1 MSDTPVMIAC
11 SGGTSSILLV
21 ALVIKGWIDRP
32 KHLLVLFADTGWEHA
47 WTYDAIDKL
56 DQLCTQQYRFQ
67 TCF

>member
-32 KHLLVLFADTGWEHA
+32 KHLLVLFADTGWDLHGRA
-47 WTYDAIDKL
+47 
-56 DQLCTQQYRFQ
+56 
-67 TCF
+67 